1 MRIFLIL
8 LLGLFILPQCQKR
21 RPPKGEYKVRYT
33 YLEKYNKPVSEF
45 TINIGESSKDWIL
58 IPYILEDVIYNY
70 DTLFKTKNEIKGR
83 LYGSH
88 LIGTISRDGFSPHF
102 KIVGS
107 FISYKQSLSQGTS
120 KYLGT
125 FEIKKK

>member
-1 MRIFLIL
+1 M
-8 LLGLFILPQCQKR
+8 
-21 RPPKGEYKVRYT
+21 E
-33 YLEKYNKPVSEF
+33 S
-45 TINIGESSKDWIL
+45 TITLGESNKDWIL
-58 IPYILEDVIYNY
+58 IVWQFEDVIYGY

-83 LYGSH
+83 LAGSH
-88 LIGTISRDGFSPHF
+88 VIGTISRDGFSPHF

-120 KYLGT
+120 TYLGT